1 MRGQNEDDPEE
12 EPDAPDEPGDG
23 SAQPGGAI
31 PSVAFPTREWEYS
44 TQNLSVVQ
52 MADGTT
58 LVQTLKDA
66 AGEGWEL
73 DQVLEAG
80 DKRVLL
86 LRRPKRQSRESR
98 RVGFAPPS
106 KN

>member
-1 MRGQNEDDPEE
+1 MREQDEDDPDD

-23 SAQPGGAI
+23 AAQPGGVI

-44 TQNLSVVQ
+44 TQNLSVGQ
-52 MADGTT
+52 LADGTT
-58 LVQTLKDA
+58 LVKTLKDA
-66 AGEGWEL
+66 AGDGWEL
-73 DQVLEAG
+73 DQVVEAG
-80 DKRVLL
+80 EKRVLL